1 MQNLRNVRLTLMM
14 ALVAVIAIGAS
25 AAVPAGP
32 VGPVGDTSHAK
43 TIVALDGPA
52 APTGPAS
59 SSQCFHWKMGDINQ
73 SGTTWTSESNAY
85 LYTGAGIQFTP
96 NKFTAPEA
104 FDVPSPDLAGVIG
117 VGIANPNFI
126 PRSIDVFYS
135 FLPVSRSSSST
146 LQPPPA
152 TIGLTWFNN
161 YEPGSRFV
169 PAENTVTTYP
179 VFGQLSYTAFFPP
192 LNPNTRYLVFLH
204 TGDNG
209 NGATGKDRGFAA
221 AGVICF
227 NR

>member
-1 MQNLRNVRLTLMM
+1 MQNFRRLTLVMAVA
-14 ALVAVIAIGAS
+14 ALVATTVF
-25 AAVPAGP
+25 AAAPIGP
-32 VGPVGDTSHAK
+32 VGEIPHQK
-43 TIVALDGPA
+43 TVVALDGPV
-52 APTGPAS
+52 APSGPAS
-59 SSQCFHWKMGDINQ
+59 TSQCFHWKLGDFNQ

-96 NKFTAPEA
+96 NKFTAPED

-135 FLPVSRSSSST
+135 LLPVSRASSST
-146 LQPPPA
+146 LQPPPS
-152 TIGLTWFNN
+152 TIGLTWFNG
-161 YEPGSRFV
+161 YEPGNRF
-169 PAENTVTTYP
+169 PFSEQTVTTYP
-179 VFGQLSYTAFFPP
+179 RFGQLNYSLFFPP
-192 LNPNTRYLVFLH
+192 LNPNTRYLIFLH

-209 NGATGKDRGFAA
+209 NGAAGKDRGFAA

>member
-1 MQNLRNVRLTLMM
+1 MVLSKTRVS
-14 ALVAVIAIGAS
+14 IAIIMTMFVTLAVY
-25 AAVPAGP
+25 AAAPTGS
-32 VGPVGDTSHAK
+32 VGPVGNTSHGK

-52 APTGPAS
+52 APSGPAS
-59 SSQCFHWKMGDINQ
+59 TSQCFHWKLGDDNQ
-73 SGTTWTSESNAY
+73 SGSTWVSASNAY

-96 NKFTAPEA
+96 NKFTAPED
-104 FDVPSPDLAGVIG
+104 FDVPSPDLAGVMG

-126 PRSIDVFYS
+126 PTSIDVFYS
-135 FLPVSRSSSST
+135 FQPVSRSTSST

-152 TIGLTWFNN
+152 TIGLTWFSSYN
-161 YEPGSRFV
+161 PGARFV
-169 PAENTVTTYP
+169 PSEQTVTTYP
-179 VFGQLSYTAFFPP
+179 AFGSLHYAPFFPP

-209 NGATGKDRGFAA
+209 NGTSGKDRGFAA